1 MNDVGKSRRALRR
14 RVAKLWRV
22 LVVGGAVMAAACG
35 TTSKAKDGKS
45 GASSGSSSGDSKGAQ
60 GGGAQSW

>member
-1 MNDVGKSRRALRR
+1 MNDVRKDRGALRR
-14 RVAKLWRV
+14 RVGKLWRV

-45 GASSGSSSGDSKGAQ
+45 GASSGSSSGGSQGQ

>member
-1 MNDVGKSRRALRR
+1 MNGSGKRDAAVRA

-22 LVVGGAVMAAACG
+22 LVLGGAVLAAACG
-35 TTSKAKDGKS
+35 TTSKAKDGKG
-45 GASSGSSSGDSKGAQ
+45 GASSGSSSGESQGAQ